1 MHSSKRNKENRMII
15 YSKSAF
21 DAAQSIARDAVEG
34 KSENGFEFDW
44 SAAMVML
51 RVAYGHYPLDFAE
64 KYYREG

>member
-1 MHSSKRNKENRMII
+1 MII

-21 DAAQSIARDAVEG
+21 DTAQTIARIAIEG

-44 SAAMVML
+44 DTAMVML
-51 RVAYGHYPLDFAE
+51 RVAYGYYPLEFAE